1 MKADLHVSPRGDDAN
16 PGTRAR
22 PLASLSRARD
32 LVRALKKK
40 GRKKITVCLRG
51 GTYRLAKTAVFGLLD
66 SAPRGGSV
74 TYAAQPGERP
84 VLTSTTP
91 IAGWQQPDN
100 ELPGLPEGARGK
112 VWVADLPDGLAGF
125 LTLYD
130 RKGRLPRARS
140 AGMKPTRKYQRGA
153 WRLGNRRMP
162 APPEALE
169 LLSSPGDAEISIVPT
184 FPWIHNLLPV
194 ASVDKKKRT
203 VRTSVPGTY
212 PLGQLTW
219 APVPGPSMW
228 VENTLA
234 TLDRPGEWVL
244 DSKARKLY
252 LWPRGGGKPA
262 AIGAPRLTE
271 LVRVE
276 GKIDYAGPRDVP
288 VRGISFRGLT
298 FTGGDRWP
306 WEPAKAGWGLQHD
319 WEMFDRPTALV
330 RFRGAEDCSVENCR
344 LVNSGGSGVR
354 LDLHCRRNRVVGNE
368 IARIGGVGVLLAGY
382 GPGTKDVNRKNLVTD
397 NRIHHVG
404 EVLWHSVGIF
414 AWQSGENT
422 IAHNLVHNTPYSA
435 IVVSGRIHWRRDG
448 AGECSKT
455 IRWDEIKTP
464 VRPGTTYAAWKTREP
479 FMHGRKNVVE
489 LNEIHHVMEGLG
501 DGNCIYVSGTGGGNI
516 LRRNYLHDVDT
527 LRVNANIRC
536 DDDQHETIIDSNL
549 IFRCCGEGFISKGRN
564 HITNNVVADLRP
576 RDGRGRTCHH
586 QRGYIVLPYGHVA
599 GSVIERNVFFS
610 CSKGQRVLTE
620 GGQEKRGVALLRQC
634 KADGNL
640 YFCSAAP
647 NWGEKH
653 LREQRKHGIEE
664 HSQVADPLF
673 VAPAK
678 GDFRL
683 RKDSRALGLGF
694 KPLDLEDAGPRSRK
708 VAER

>member
-1 MKADLHVSPRGDDAN
+1 MKADIYVSPKGDDAN

-22 PLASLSRARD
+22 PLATLTRARD
-32 LVRALKKK
+32 AVRALKKK
-40 GRKKITVCLRG
+40 GKKEITVFLRG
-51 GTYRLAKTAVFGLLD
+51 GTYRLAETAVFGLKD
-66 SAPRGGSV
+66 SAPRGGNII
-74 TYAAQPGERP
+74 YAAHPGERP
-84 VLTSTTP
+84 ILTSTTP
-91 IAGWQQPDN
+91 ITGWKQPDG
-100 ELPGLPEGARGK
+100 ELPGLPKSARGK
-112 VWVADLPDGLAGF
+112 VWGADLPDGVAGL

-140 AGMKPTRKYQRGA
+140 TGMRPTRKYQRGSSKESK
-153 WRLGNRRMP
+153 WLLP
-162 APPEALE
+162 APVEALK
-169 LLSSPGDAEISIVPT
+169 LLSSPGDAEISIIPSY
-184 FPWIHNLLPV
+184 PWVHNVLPV
-194 ASVDKKKRT
+194 ASVDGTKRT
-203 VRTSVPGTY
+203 VRTCVPGTY
-212 PLGQLTW
+212 PLGGLRWT
-219 APVPGPSMW
+219 PVPGPSMW

-234 TLDRPGEWVL
+234 TLDQPGEWVS

-252 LWPRGGGKPA
+252 LWPRDGARPSG
-262 AIGAPRLTE
+262 ICAPRLTE
-271 LVRVE
+271 LIRVE
-276 GKIDYAGPRDVP
+276 GRIDYAGPRDTP

-306 WEPAKAGWGLQHD
+306 WEPGKIGWGLQHD

-330 RFRGAEDCSVENCR
+330 RFRGAEDCAVESCR
-344 LVNSGGSGVR
+344 FVNSGGAGVR
-354 LDLHCRRNRVVGNE
+354 LDLHCQRNRVVGNE
-368 IARIGGVGVLLAGY
+368 IAHIGGVGVLLAGY
-382 GPGTKDVNRKNLVTD
+382 GPGTKHVNRKNLVTD

-404 EVLWHSVGIF
+404 KVLWHSVGIF
-414 AWQSGENT
+414 VWQSGENT

-455 IRWDEIKTP
+455 VRWGEIKTP
-464 VRPGTTYAAWKTREP
+464 VRRGTTYADWKTREP
-479 FMHGRKNVVE
+479 FLHGRRNGVE
-489 LNEIHHVMEGLG
+489 LNDIHHVMEGLG

-516 LRRNYLHDVDT
+516 VRRNYLHDVDT
-527 LRVNANIRC
+527 VRVNANIRC

-549 IFRCCGEGFISKGRN
+549 ILRCCGEGFISKGRN
-564 HITNNVVADLRP
+564 DITNNVIADLRP
-576 RDGRGRTCHH
+576 RDSRGKSCNH
-586 QRGYIVLPYGHVA
+586 QRGHIVLPYGHVA
-599 GSVIERNVFFS
+599 GSVIGRNVFFS
-610 CSKGQRVLTE
+610 RSKGQRVLTE

-664 HSQVADPLF
+664 HSRVADPLF

-683 RKDSRALGLGF
+683 KKGSPALGLGF
-694 KPLDLEDAGPRSRK
+694 KPLKLEDAGPRSGKAAGR
-708 VAER
+708 